1 MIDTTGKDNKMMFDR
16 DSPFL
21 RIGFDQQDSQRMRLD
36 EKDIKYVTKSRP
48 WYDSF
53 QFEDKRAHEA
63 MSLVKKKW
71 GSRNAKGV
79 FFFATL
85 RTTRRIS

>member
-1 MIDTTGKDNKMMFDR
+1 MIDTTEKDNKMMFDR

-63 MSLVKKKW
+63 MSLVKKMGYKERK
-71 GSRNAKGV
+71 GSVYFSQLSERQEE
-79 FFFATL
+79 
-85 RTTRRIS
+85 

>member
-63 MSLVKKKW
+63 MSLVKK
-71 GSRNAKGV
+71 NGV
-79 FFFATL
+79 QGTQRECLFFATL